1 MRVGLLGGTFDPP
14 HVGHLLA
21 AIDAYERLALD
32 RLAFVPAAT
41 QPLKAGRPTAPA
53 SERLAMLRLLVG
65 DDPRFSVDP
74 VEIDREGL
82 SYTVETLDAY
92 ARRHPGAELFFLAGA
107 DVLTSFARWREPARV
122 LTLAR
127 LVLLMRAAA
136 DVPDAFPAVE
146 TESARLARAIGVAS
160 DRAPLVIETRR
171 VDVSATEIRERV
183 RMGKSIRGFVPDA
196 VAAHI
201 AAAGLYR

>member
-21 AIDAYERLALD
+21 AIDAHERLELD
-32 RLAFVPAAT
+32 RLTFVPAAT
-41 QPLKAGRPTAPA
+41 QPLKAGRRTAPA
-53 SERLAMLRLLVG
+53 ADRLAMLRLLVA
-65 DDPRFSVDP
+65 DDPRFGVDA

-82 SYTVETLDAY
+82 SYTVETLDVY

-127 LVLLMRAAA
+127 LVLLTRAAA
-136 DVPDAFPAVE
+136 DVPELLPALKAGSV
-146 TESARLARAIGVAS
+146 RLAHEVGVPP
-160 DRAPLVIETRR
+160 DRAPLVIESRR

-183 RMGKSIRGFVPDA
+183 RTGKSIRGFVPEA
-196 VAAHI
+196 VAEHI

>member
-21 AIDAYERLALD
+21 AVDALERLTLD

-41 QPLKAGRPTAPA
+41 QPLKAIRRTAPA
-53 SERLAMLRLLVG
+53 ADRLAMLRLLLG
-65 DDPRFSVDP
+65 DDRRFTVDP

-82 SYTVETLDAY
+82 SYTVETLDDY

-107 DVLTSFARWREPARV
+107 DVLTSFSRWREPARV

-127 LVLLMRAAA
+127 LVLLTRASA
-136 DVPDAFPAVE
+136 DVPELLSSVAA
-146 TESARLARAIGVAS
+146 ESGRMAQALGVPPE
-160 DRAPLVIETRR
+160 RAPLVLDTRR

-183 RMGKSIRGFVPDA
+183 RLGKSIRGFVPEA
-196 VAAHI
+196 VAEHI